1 MALEPAERGPR
12 LDLSIIIVSW
22 NVAPLLAACL
32 DSIAAAPVARA
43 APDGSRAGDGG
54 PLVEVIV
61 VDSASADGSAEMV
74 RARYSWVHLL
84 AEQQNIGFTR
94 GNNLGLARARGRH
107 LMLLNPDTV
116 VHGDALNRLVEA
128 LDARPAVGIV
138 GPRVLN
144 ADGTTQSTR
153 RRFPTLATAFFES
166 TWLQGCAPRGV
177 IERFTV
183 ADQPDDG
190 VFEVDWVQGCA
201 LAARR
206 EVYQQIGGLDT
217 GYVMF
222 SEELDWCRRAKD
234 AGWRVLYLGTAT
246 ITHYGGKST
255 EQIETQKH
263 IYFQASKIRYFR
275 KFHGRVVA
283 LALRLFLVLSYAAQ
297 WALEALKGLLGHKRD
312 LRRARVA
319 TYRRVVVALA
329 TGRTGPAQPR

>member
-1 MALEPAERGPR
+1 

-32 DSIAAAPVARA
+32 DSIAAAPVVRGG
-43 APDGSRAGDGG
+43 PDGSSAGEGG

-61 VDSASADGSAEMV
+61 VDSASADGSVELL
-74 RARYSWVHLL
+74 RARYPWVHLL
-84 AEQQNIGFTR
+84 VEQENIGFTR
-94 GNNLGLARARGRH
+94 GNNLGLAQARGRH
-107 LMLLNPDTV
+107 LLLLNPDTV
-116 VHGDALNRLVEA
+116 VHGDALNQLVEA
-128 LDARPAVGIV
+128 LDTHPAVGIV

-144 ADGTTQSTR
+144 EDGTTQSTR
-153 RRFPTLATAFFES
+153 RRFPTLATAFLES
-166 TWLQGCAPRGV
+166 TWLQGWAPRGV
-177 IERFTV
+177 IERYTV

-206 EVYQQIGGLDT
+206 EVYAQIGGLDT

-234 AGWRVLYLGTAT
+234 AGWQVLYLGTAA

-275 KFHGRVVA
+275 KFHGRAAA
-283 LALRLFLVLSYAAQ
+283 LALRVFLVLSYAAQ
-297 WALEALKGLLGHKRD
+297 LALEALKGLLGHKRA

-329 TGRTGPAQPR
+329 TGRAGQPNLR